1 MNLLALDTE
10 GPIFSKTELWR
21 GNHYGDP
28 RPLVCWS
35 EADNYFGYQVCSAH
49 KWEPNRTKIIQE
61 ALDEADMV
69 VGANF
74 KHDVGVLRKV
84 GVDFSGVKVWDV
96 QLAEFLLSRQT
107 HKFPSLDSICEKYGI
122 PKKLDVV
129 KTEYWE
135 KGIETED
142 VPWPILSEYAAHDAA
157 VTLQCAEKQMEE
169 MNPRMQTLC
178 RLMGQDL
185 LILQEMEHNGI
196 TYDEE
201 LCKKKSVELDNE
213 ISKIKEELSSIYP
226 HIPINWS
233 SGDNLSSFLYGGVV
247 VEEVKEH
254 VGFYK
259 TGAKAGQPKYKNGV
273 IEHQLPRLFEPIKGS
288 ELKKEGFYETN
299 EGVLKKLKGPHKS
312 VVDKLLRLAK
322 LEKLNGTYY
331 KGLPKLN
338 EEMHWPKGKLHG
350 QLNQTL
356 AGTGR
361 LSSSKPNQ
369 QNFASEL
376 QDIFISDYP

>member
-1 MNLLALDTE
+1 VGQLNLLALDTE

-28 RPLVCWS
+28 RPLVCYSCAVPEETWAVKWS
-35 EADNYFGYQVCSAH
+35 EDGV
-49 KWEPNRTKIIQE
+49 
-61 ALDEADMV
+61 DEVTTELAACDMV

-96 QLAEFLLSRQT
+96 QIAEFLLSRQT
-107 HKFPSLDSICEKYGI
+107 HKYPSLDSICEKYGI

-157 VTLQCAEKQMEE
+157 VTLACAKKQMEE
-169 MNPRMQTLC
+169 MNPKMTTLC

-201 LCKKKSVELDNE
+201 LCKKKSLELDNE
-213 ISKIKEELSSIYP
+213 ISEITKTLSNVYP
-226 HIPINWS
+226 GIPINFA
-233 SGDNLSSFLYGGVV
+233 SGDQLSAFLYGGVV
-247 VEEVKEH
+247 VEEAKEH
-254 VGFYK
+254 IGFYK
-259 TGAKAGQPKYKNGV
+259 TGIKAGQPKYKNVV
-273 IEHQLPRLFEPIKGS
+273 IEHPLPRLFEPVKGS

-299 EGVLKKLKGPHKS
+299 EGVLKKLKGPHKKL
-312 VVDKLLRLAK
+312 VDLLLRLSK

-331 KGLPKLN
+331 RGLPKLN
-338 EEMHWPKGKLHG
+338 AEMRWPKGKLHG

-376 QDIFISDYP
+376 QDIFISDFP

>member
-1 MNLLALDTE
+1 MKLLALDTE
-10 GPIFSKTELWR
+10 SPIFSKTELWR
-21 GNHYGDP
+21 GNHYGDS
-28 RPLVCWS
+28 RSLVCYSLATKDKSLAKKWS
-35 EADNYFGYQVCSAH
+35 AEERPVVQANLLA
-49 KWEPNRTKIIQE
+49 
-61 ALDEADMV
+61 ADMV

-96 QLAEFLLSRQT
+96 QIAEFLLSRQT

-135 KGIETED
+135 RGIETED
-142 VPWPILSEYAAHDAA
+142 VPWPILSEYASHDAA
-157 VTLQCAEKQMEE
+157 VTLACAQKQMEE
-169 MNPRMQTLC
+169 MNPKMTTLC

-201 LCKKKSVELDNE
+201 LCKKKSIELDNE
-213 ISKIKEELSSIYP
+213 ISEITKTLSNVYP
-226 HIPINWS
+226 DIPINFA
-233 SGDNLSSFLYGGVV
+233 SGDQLSAFLYGGVV
-247 VEEVKEH
+247 VEETKEH
-254 VGFYK
+254 IGFYK
-259 TGAKAGQPKYKNGV
+259 TGIKAGQPKFKNV
-273 IEHQLPRLFEPIKGS
+273 LIEHTLPRLFEPVKGS

-299 EGVLKKLKGPHKS
+299 EGVLKKLKGPHKKL
-312 VVDKLLRLAK
+312 VDLLLRLSK

-331 KGLPKLN
+331 CGLPKLN
-338 EEMHWPKGKLHG
+338 AEMHWPPGKLHG

-376 QDIFISDYP
+376 QDIFISDYA

>member
-10 GPIFSKTELWR
+10 SPIFSKTEPWR
-21 GNHYGDP
+21 GNHYGDS
-28 RPLVCWS
+28 RSLVCYSLARPSSSTAIKWS
-35 EADNYFGYQVCSAH
+35 PSEKPVVQALLNEAD
-49 KWEPNRTKIIQE
+49 
-61 ALDEADMV
+61 LV

-74 KHDVGVLRKV
+74 KYDVGVLRKV

-96 QLAEFLLSRQT
+96 QIAEFLLSRQT

-135 KGIETED
+135 KEIETSE

-169 MNPRMQTLC
+169 MNPRMTTLC
-178 RLMGQDL
+178 KLMGQDL

-196 TYDEE
+196 TFDEE
-201 LCKKKSVELDNE
+201 LCKKKSIELDNE
-213 ISKIKEELSSIYP
+213 ISEIKTTLSNIYSN
-226 HIPINWS
+226 ISINWS
-233 SGDNLSSFLYGGVV
+233 SGDQLSAFLYGGII
-247 VEEVKEH
+247 VEEIKEH

-259 TGAKAGQPKYKNGV
+259 TGIKAGQPKYKNGT
-273 IEHQLPRLFEPIKGS
+273 IEHTLPRLFEPIKGS
-288 ELKKEGFYETN
+288 ELKKEGLYETN
-299 EGVLKKLKGPHKS
+299 EGVLKKLKGPHKKL
-312 VVDKLLRLAK
+312 VDLLLRLSK

-331 KGLPKLN
+331 KGLVKLREDMRW
-338 EEMHWPKGKLHG
+338 EEGKLHG
-350 QLNQTL
+350 QLHQTL
-356 AGTGR
+356 AKTGR

-376 QDIFISDYP
+376 QDLFISDYP

>member
-1 MNLLALDTE
+1 M
-10 GPIFSKTELWR
+10 R
-21 GNHYGDP
+21 Q
-28 RPLVCWS
+28 
-35 EADNYFGYQVCSAH
+35 AD
-49 KWEPNRTKIIQE
+49 
-61 ALDEADMV
+61 LV

-107 HKFPSLDSICEKYGI
+107 HKFPSLNLICEKYGI

-213 ISKIKEELSSIYP
+213 ISKIKEELSSIYS

-233 SGDNLSSFLYGGVV
+233 SGDDVSSFLYGGVV

-254 VGFYK
+254 IGFFK

-312 VVDKLLRLAK
+312 VVDKLLRLSK

>member
-1 MNLLALDTE
+1 MNLLALDSE
-10 GPIFSKTELWR
+10 GPIFSKKELWR

-28 RPLVCWS
+28 RPLVCYSYATSSESAAVKWDS
-35 EADNYFGYQVCSAH
+35 AGKPVVQALLEEAD
-49 KWEPNRTKIIQE
+49 
-61 ALDEADMV
+61 LV

-122 PKKLDVV
+122 PKKLDVI

-142 VPWPILSEYAAHDAA
+142 VPWPLLSEYAEHDAV

-169 MNPRMQTLC
+169 MNPRMTVLC
-178 RLMGQDL
+178 KLMGQDL

-196 TYDEE
+196 TFDEE
-201 LCKKKSVELDNE
+201 LCKKKSIELDNE
-213 ISKIKEELSSIYP
+213 ISEIKKTLSNVYP
-226 HIPINWS
+226 SVSLNFS
-233 SGDNLSSFLYGGVV
+233 SGDQLSAFLYGGVV
-247 VEEVKEH
+247 VEETKEH

-259 TGAKAGQPKYKNGV
+259 TGLKAGQPKYKNGT
-273 IEHQLPRLFEPIKGS
+273 IEHTLPRLFQPVKDS

-299 EGVLKKLKGPHKS
+299 EGVLKKLKGPHKKL
-312 VVDKLLRLAK
+312 VDLLLRLSK

-338 EEMHWPKGKLHG
+338 AEMRWPKGKLHG

>member
-10 GPIFSKTELWR
+10 GPIFSKKELWR

-28 RPLVCWS
+28 RPLVCYS
-35 EADNYFGYQVCSAH
+35 VADSAF
-49 KWEPNRTKIIQE
+49 PNGLAYKHSDFTADDVE
-61 ALDEADMV
+61 ALLQKADMV

-107 HKFPSLDSICEKYGI
+107 HKFPSLDSICEKYGV
-122 PKKLDVV
+122 PKKLDLV
-129 KTEYWE
+129 KRDYWE
-135 KGIETED
+135 KEIETED
-142 VPWPILSEYAAHDAA
+142 VPWPILSEYAEHDAA
-157 VTLQCAEKQMEE
+157 VTLACAEKQMEE
-169 MNPRMQTLC
+169 MNPKMAALC
-178 RLMGQDL
+178 KLMGQDL

-196 TYDEE
+196 TFDEE
-201 LCKKKSVELDNE
+201 LCKKKSIELDNE
-213 ISKIKEELSSIYP
+213 ISEITAKLANIYP
-226 HIPINWS
+226 HIPINFA
-233 SGDNLSSFLYGGVV
+233 SGDQLSAFLYGGTI
-247 VEEVKEH
+247 VEETKEH

-259 TGAKAGQPKYKNGV
+259 TGLKAGQPKYKNGT
-273 IEHQLPRLFEPIKGS
+273 IEHTLPRLFEPVKDS

-299 EGVLKKLKGPHKS
+299 EGVLKKLKGPHKKL
-312 VVDKLLRLAK
+312 VDLLLRLSK

-331 KGLPKLN
+331 RGLRKLR
-338 EEMHWPKGKLHG
+338 EEMRWPVGKLHG

-376 QDIFISDYP
+376 QDLFISDYD